1 MIRRLMFGAGGLD
14 TKASATHGAIAG
26 MFRNRP
32 VWSNA
37 NYANLAKEGYRA
49 NVYVYA
55 AVTQVTRAAKGI
67 PVVLYQ
73 KKTGKGGG
81 KQRLEYGEGGP
92 GAVALM
98 DLLTRPNPRQGWGSF
113 VESVWGFRRIAGNSY
128 IEEIAPDT
136 GPRRG
141 MPLEL
146 WPLRP
151 DRMKVLGGI
160 GPSDLIHG
168 YEYRI
173 GGAEPIPFDPHEV
186 MHWKYFDPLDDF
198 YGLSPIAVAARSID
212 QSNES
217 ARWNVALLKNGA
229 APSGMFSTPLDLGD
243 DFDEFKDELIDQ
255 YTGPE
260 NAGAPIVADNDLDWK
275 SIGLSPVDMMWIEG
289 RQMSAT
295 EIALSQGVAPE
306 LAGSMEKK
314 YSNYGEARKALMIE
328 TVLPEWDDFRD
339 ELNHWLVPRY
349 GDGLYLDYD
358 RDGIEALKEERA
370 ALYTSVA
377 VAVDKGFMTRRQAA
391 AEIGSDA
398 DDLGPE
404 ADVLTVSG
412 GTVPLA
418 AVASLTVGKP
428 APAAK
433 PAASGGEGDQGQ
445 PDAPDGADS
454 SATKSV
460 NLASPEAKELYW
472 KSVEL
477 HRASYEGTITGLVGK
492 RFANEQRTVAAAAAE
507 GTTGAEAM
515 RLALRAVGESENVQA
530 WRQLVTATWFA
541 VGEDFAQRSF
551 HTLMPAKGAAGPSAR
566 REVDEDA
573 ASAAWRRVIAGQL
586 SANLDQRVGN
596 GTGPDGV
603 TGTTL
608 DELKQNLAE
617 GVAAGEGAD
626 AIAKRVDSLYL
637 ESIIPHRSEVIA
649 RTEVMG
655 ASNAGTRAGA
665 LSTGLPLR
673 KTWIGTFDS
682 RIRDSHQSAA
692 STYNDDGAIDIN
704 EPYSVGGASL
714 MYPGDPSG
722 PAKEIIQCRCVEGY
736 ITNSSDY

>member
-1 MIRRLMFGAGGLD
+1 MIRRLIFGSGFSQ
-14 TKASATHGAIAG
+14 KASQTHHAIAS

-32 VWSNA
+32 VWMPV
-37 NYANLAKEGYRA
+37 NYANLAKEGYKA

-67 PVVLYQ
+67 PVCLYQ
-73 KKTGKGGG
+73 QKRGGG

-92 GAVALM
+92 GAQALM
-98 DLLTRPNPRQGWGSF
+98 DLLARPNPKQGWGAF

-136 GPRRG
+136 GPRKG

-151 DRMKVLGGI
+151 DRMRVIGGV
-160 GPSDLIHG
+160 GPAELIKG
-168 YEYRI
+168 FEYRI
-173 GGAEPIPFDPHEV
+173 GGAEPIPFEPHEV
-186 MHWKYFDPLDDF
+186 LHWKFFDPVDDF

-212 QSNES
+212 QSNEA

-243 DFDEFKDELIDQ
+243 DFEEFRDELIDQ
-255 YTGPE
+255 YTGPD
-260 NAGAPIVADNDLDWK
+260 NAGSPIVADNDLDWK
-275 SIGLSPVDMMWIEG
+275 NIGLSPVDMMWIEG
-289 RQMSAT
+289 RKMSAD

-306 LAGSMEKK
+306 LISGGAAKK
-314 YSNYGEARKALMIE
+314 YSNYGEARKALYIE

-358 RDGIEALKEERA
+358 RDAIEELQEERTKKYT
-370 ALYTSVA
+370 ALG

-391 AEIGSDA
+391 AEVGQDA

-418 AVASLTVGKP
+418 AVALLNKP
-428 APAAK
+428 SKEPKPK
-433 PAASGGEGDQGQ
+433 PAAEGSDGGGGGQ
-445 PDAPDGADS
+445 PDAPDGSEDGNSGKKHLRA
-454 SATKSV
+454 A

-472 KSVEL
+472 RSVEL
-477 HRASYEGTITGLVGK
+477 HRESYAGTIEQLVT
-492 RFANEQRTVAAAAAE
+492 RRLQMERRSVAAAAADASSPE
-507 GTTGAEAM
+507 EAM
-515 RLALRAVGESENVQA
+515 RLALAAIGESENVQA
-530 WRQLVTATWFA
+530 WRQLVTAAWFA
-541 VGEDFAQRSF
+541 VGEDFAQRTF
-551 HTLMPAKGAAGPSAR
+551 TTLVGEKSAASPATDVK
-566 REVDEDA
+566 VDEDA
-573 ASAAWRRVIAGQL
+573 ASQAWRRAIASTLAQTME
-586 SANLDQRVGN
+586 QRVGD
-596 GTGPDGV
+596 GRSPQGV

-608 DELKQNLAE
+608 EQLQTHLAE
-617 GVAAGEGAD
+617 GVAAGEGTD
-626 AIAKRVDSLYL
+626 LIAKRVDQLYL

-649 RTEVMG
+649 RTEVIS
-655 ASNAGTRAGA
+655 ASNLGSRAGA

-673 KTWIGTFDS
+673 KTWIGTFDG
-682 RIRDSHQSAA
+682 RIRDSHRKATEQ
-692 STYNDDGAIDIN
+692 YDDDGAIDMNQAYI
-704 EPYSVGGASL
+704 VGKSQL

-722 PAKEIIQCRCVEGY
+722 DPSEVIQCRCVEGY
-736 ITNSSDY
+736 ITN